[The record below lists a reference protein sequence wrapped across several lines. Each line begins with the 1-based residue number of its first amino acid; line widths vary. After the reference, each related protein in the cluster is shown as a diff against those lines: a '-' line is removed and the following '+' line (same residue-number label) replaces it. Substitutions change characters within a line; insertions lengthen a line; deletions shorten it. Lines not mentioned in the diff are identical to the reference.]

1 MKKKIYIAKPFLR
14 YRHIWL
20 IQETD
25 THRDRHTDS
34 GIRARG
40 EREPVR
46 KTERQK
52 ASQKRLDFS
61 GKVPRQLWWQGVAGG
76 AVF

>member
-1 MKKKIYIAKPFLR
+1 MRLPISKQQQMKKKIYIAKPFLR

-34 GIRARG
+34 GTDRSTG
-40 EREPVR
+40 QSLGWH
-46 KTERQK
+46 T
-52 ASQKRLDFS
+52 
-61 GKVPRQLWWQGVAGG
+61 
-76 AVF
+76 